1 MKNVECRVES
11 VGRIVVLSGCD
22 AGWVADFDFE
32 ISRLLEIGRYAHRA
46 DEVVITFG
54 IKRAEGL

>member
-1 MKNVECRVES
+1 MRRAVVGKGEGHQRKCRMKNVECRVES

-32 ISRLLEIGRYAHRA
+32 TARLLEIGRQ
-46 DEVVITFG
+46 V
-54 IKRAEGL
+54 